1 MDARSVGLLVVAAGL
16 VVVVAGLVAITGA
29 LNWVGRLPGDLRFGS
44 GNTRVFIPITTMV
57 LVSIALSVISFLA
70 RRFF

>member
-1 MDARSVGLLVVAAGL
+1 MDSRSLGWLVVGIGI
-16 VVVVAGLVAITGA
+16 VVALTGLIVMTGA

-44 GNTRVFIPITTMV
+44 GNTRVFIPITTMIIASILLT
-57 LVSIALSVISFLA
+57 LVSFLA